1 MKSHKF
7 ITGRLAGKR
16 KWSHKDVYHFI
27 HEITPAQQSFFREV
41 ALQHAGKPPSAFW
54 GKQRVPVQIPN
65 VDKRT
70 WLYIAEALN
79 HAPHIT
85 SHKLAENKK
94 AAGVFSRAC
103 EVAKDVGQAGLKYGA
118 KAASFVAEH
127 GKQIMDVVGKVSQGI
142 SMAHDFGLLS
152 DDNALVQGNDLFSQ
166 VSALAGGAGL
176 HLESPKVRRKRQR
189 RK

>member
-7 ITGRLAGKR
+7 ITGRLAGKK
-16 KWSHKDVYHFI
+16 KWSHKDIWHFI
-27 HEITPAQQSFFREV
+27 HEMTPAQQSFFREV
-41 ALQHAGKPPSAFW
+41 ALQHAGRAPSAFW
-54 GKQRVPVQIPN
+54 GKQRVHIQVPN
-65 VDKRT
+65 VDKKT
-70 WLYIAEALN
+70 WLYLAEALN
-79 HAPHIT
+79 HSVHIT
-85 SHKLAENKK
+85 SHKLAENKR
-94 AAGVFSRAC
+94 AAGAFSRVA
-103 EVAKDVGQAGLKYGA
+103 EIAKDVGQAGLKYGA

-127 GKQIMDVVGKVSQGI
+127 GKQIMDAVGKVSQGI

-176 HLESPKVRRKRQR
+176 QLESPKVRRRQR